1 MITFVPYCRWLV
13 HRDQFANLKLDY
25 QSTGENTEK
34 RPTIANRVDRWCCCS
49 RRSVPF
55 VVVGLFV
62 CTDRHR
68 KACMASTKRPA
79 AHTMTSAAPRGRR
92 VVLSLS
98 DYEYS
103 LLCHYAGRYRL
114 TPRELLKG
122 SLRWIPEQPAHKFLP
137 ILLDAT
143 KGSK

>member
-1 MITFVPYCRWLV
+1 MCLGGKCQRLAQRGQSAVLNAGHQPVGEYKEEIVP
-13 HRDQFANLKLDY
+13 FLD
-25 QSTGENTEK
+25 
-34 RPTIANRVDRWCCCS
+34 RVNRWCCC
-49 RRSVPF
+49 PKGLCLPKT
-55 VVVGLFV
+55 GLFFARR
-62 CTDRHR
+62 DGHR

-79 AHTMTSAAPRGRR
+79 AHKKTSAAPRGRR

-143 KGSK
+143 KGRK